1 LFCSERI
8 LCLARKRTIFL
19 TIFLEA
25 AVQGARSMQ
34 MPFGIRQQVEQI
46 RAYAAMVAA
55 EAQSSQAKELV
66 ALMHRSAD
74 DLELTARFVFAAL
87 GPDPTY
93 LTRPVSDPLRPAA
106 SE

>member
-1 LFCSERI
+1 
-8 LCLARKRTIFL
+8 
-19 TIFLEA
+19 
-25 AVQGARSMQ
+25 MQ

-74 DLELTARFVFAAL
+74 DLELTARIVLNAL

-93 LTRPVSDPLRPAA
+93 LSRPVCSPKRPQPD
-106 SE
+106 

>member
-1 LFCSERI
+1 
-8 LCLARKRTIFL
+8 
-19 TIFLEA
+19 
-25 AVQGARSMQ
+25 MQ
-34 MPFGIRQQVEQI
+34 MPFGLRLHVEQI

-55 EAQSSQAKELV
+55 EAQSSQAKELA

-74 DLELTARFVFAAL
+74 DLELTAQFVFAAL

-93 LTRPVSDPLRPAA
+93 LTRPASDQLWQPA